1 MKIIRNNDVETK
13 VWSGGTTTELAIW
26 PSDAVYANRDFT
38 WRLSSAEVNDEKS
51 TFTALPNYERFIT
64 IRKGTLRLRHDD
76 GAWYEISE
84 GDVAEFDGGSTTESE
99 GKVTDFNLMLR
110 KGKAEGTLDVEFIE
124 AGETLDLDPS
134 EEGRVTAIFLSRGKT
149 LFVDAGQEGPVELGE
164 GDLLVLEKGETANT
178 LTAYAEGESCIIRAD
193 IK

>member
-1 MKIIRNNDVETK
+1 MNIIRSNEVKTS

-26 PSDAVYANRDFT
+26 PSDAIYANRDFT

-51 TFTALPNYERFIT
+51 TFTPLPNYERFIT
-64 IRKGTLRLRHDD
+64 IRKGSLRLKHDD

-84 GDVAEFDGGSTTESE
+84 GDVAEFDGGSATESE

-110 KGKAEGTLDVEFIE
+110 KEVAEGTLDVEFAE
-124 AGETLDLDPS
+124 AGETLELDAAKA
-134 EEGRVTAIFLSRGKT
+134 EGFTALFLSRGKT
-149 LFVDAGQEGPVELGE
+149 LRIEADGADVGELEE
-164 GDLLVLEKGETANT
+164 GDLLIIEEGEAVDS
-178 LTAYAEGESCIIRAD
+178 LAAYAESDSCIIRAD